1 MKNKVL
7 AMFLILT
14 ILSLGVKT
22 YATTISDYQSQQ
34 KQTQDEKDKA
44 KELVDFIVSDE
55 MLKVGDEVNLN
66 RLYNELIN
74 KDWFM
79 TLLDIEDYIK
89 TRNKMINYYEDREA
103 WNKKVLI
110 NISKA
115 GFFSSDRTI
124 EQYNDDIWKL
134 K

>member
-44 KELVDFIVSDE
+44 KE
-55 MLKVGDEVNLN
+55 NLQAVTAEKN
-66 RLYNELIN
+66 TVQESNLLFRL
-74 KDWFM
+74 
-79 TLLDIEDYIK
+79 
-89 TRNKMINYYEDREA
+89 
-103 WNKKVLI
+103 
-110 NISKA
+110 S
-115 GFFSSDRTI
+115 
-124 EQYNDDIWKL
+124 
-134 K
+134 

>member
-44 KELVDFIVSDE
+44 KARKEILVSYFYDGI
-55 MLKVGDEVNLN
+55 
-66 RLYNELIN
+66 YN
-74 KDWFM
+74 
-79 TLLDIEDYIK
+79 
-89 TRNKMINYYEDREA
+89 
-103 WNKKVLI
+103 
-110 NISKA
+110 
-115 GFFSSDRTI
+115 
-124 EQYNDDIWKL
+124 
-134 K
+134 